1 MSDRREVAGPAR
13 ARMSDRWEVALPAR
27 AELGER
33 PVWDAAAGGL
43 VWVDINAGRLHR
55 FFPVAGRD
63 EVVIDLG
70 RDNPVGAAAPRRGG
84 GYVLAAADGFRL
96 AGPGG
101 QHEAGPLR
109 PPGMGADLRFN
120 DGACDPAGRL
130 WAGTVAGDRRP
141 GAGALYRL
149 DGDGTITQMRAEVT
163 ESNGIGWSP
172 DASLMYFIDSG
183 EAQPRVRVFGYEP
196 AGGAIDAGRD
206 LITFGPG
213 DGIPDGLVVD
223 AQGCLWIAMWSGAQV
238 RRYSA
243 AGELLDT
250 VALPVSCP
258 TCPGF
263 GGDELRELYVTSA
276 WEGMDAAARAAQPLA
291 GHIFRI
297 AADASGQPATGYAG

>member
-1 MSDRREVAGPAR
+1 
-13 ARMSDRWEVALPAR
+13 MSDRWEVALPAR

-55 FFPVAGRD
+55 FFPAAGRD

-101 QHEAGPLR
+101 QLEAGPLR

-297 AADASGQPATGYAG
+297 AADASGQPAAGYAG